1 MNINFIITA
10 FPFEM
15 SSNARV
21 PPPPL
26 KLEVLGTRS
35 LSTTETVQTL
45 HHFLS
50 NGTAIHS
57 APTSIA
63 HQVTQVYEKLRLE
76 SKRNQ

>member
-1 MNINFIITA
+1 
-10 FPFEM
+10 M
-15 SSNARV
+15 SSVRV

-26 KLEVLGTRS
+26 KMEVLESRS
-35 LSTTETVQTL
+35 ISTSETVQTL

-76 SKRNQ
+76 SKQTDRVIASSIEG

>member
-1 MNINFIITA
+1 MSTA
-10 FPFEM
+10 
-15 SSNARV
+15 ARV
-21 PPPPL
+21 GPPPL
-26 KLEVLGTRS
+26 KLEVLETS
-35 LSTTETVQTL
+35 PLSTAETVSTL

-76 SKRNQ
+76 TKRHQ

>member
-1 MNINFIITA
+1 
-10 FPFEM
+10 M
-15 SSNARV
+15 SSTARA

-26 KLEVLGTRS
+26 RLEILESRP
-35 LSTTETVQTL
+35 LSNAETVSTL
-45 HHFLS
+45 HNFLS

-76 SKRNQ
+76 TKRHQ

>member
-1 MNINFIITA
+1 
-10 FPFEM
+10 M

-21 PPPPL
+21 GPPPL
-26 KLEVLGTRS
+26 KLEVLETRP

-45 HHFLS
+45 HNFLS